1 MKFDAEI
8 RHLVEIMP
16 ASGRM
21 LVKVVSKPQQS
32 QVIDTPFPMPWQRDS
47 RPIYINFDLW
57 RELTR
62 AQRDLLFLRMV
73 AWSTK
78 VRWFKP
84 DLYQGVAVAGLLG
97 GISEF
102 AQGDA
107 VGVVVAGGL
116 SAIALNRIWRNA
128 RSSKGEIEADEAAI
142 KVACRRGYD
151 EAEAAQ
157 ALLESIE
164 AVAKIEGR
172 MSLNFT
178 ELLRSQ
184 NLRVKANLS
193 PVAVP
198 ETVKQYE

>member
-1 MKFDAEI
+1 MNFDTEI

-21 LVKVVSKPQQS
+21 LVKVISKPQQS
-32 QVIDTPFPMPWQRDS
+32 QVIETPFPLPWQRDS

-57 RELTR
+57 QELTR
-62 AQRDLLFLRMV
+62 SQRDLLFLRMV
-73 AWSTK
+73 AWSTR
-78 VRWFKP
+78 VRWFKA

-97 GISEF
+97 GITEF
-102 AQGDA
+102 VQGDA

-128 RSSKGEIEADEAAI
+128 RSAKGEIEADEAGI
-142 KVACRRGYD
+142 KVACRRGY
-151 EAEAAQ
+151 EQAEAAQ

-184 NLRVKANLS
+184 NLRAMANLS
-193 PVAVP
+193 PVGIPAQ
-198 ETVKQYE
+198 VKQFE